1 MEAFWATLSSLM
13 FAGTFIL
20 IKVGRLQ
27 ASHLSVLWITLTVNV
42 VFLGLLSLISYAPFS
57 VDIWEWRYFILAGL
71 FAPLLGRLFQ
81 FVGMSM
87 LGTNVTTAITVT
99 HPLVS
104 VVLGI
109 VILGET
115 ASYGQING
123 AVAIVLGSLLIGF
136 STQSIV
142 IKVPS
147 MRQILAFYGPVLA
160 SLAYGVSITF
170 RKVGIESETNP
181 IIASAVTV
189 CTSWIVLSLYV
200 FIRSAKIRCSF
211 KELQYFV
218 GAGVLSSAG
227 PIFLYMALSAGS
239 LVLVAPLAAT
249 TPLFVMAGTWIY
261 SRQNEIFNRRILT
274 GTCLICIGVVLTT
287 GKF

>member
-1 MEAFWATLSSLM
+1 MEAIWATLSSLM

-27 ASHLSVLWITLTVNV
+27 ASHLSVLWITLTVNT
-42 VFLGLLSLISYAPFS
+42 VFLVLLSLINYAPFPIN
-57 VDIWEWRYFILAGL
+57 VWEWRYFILAGL

-87 LGTNVTTAITVT
+87 LGTNVTTAITLT

-104 VVLGI
+104 VILGI

-115 ASYGQING
+115 ASYIQING
-123 AVAIVLGSLLIGF
+123 AVAIVLGSFFIGF
-136 STQSIV
+136 STQSIG
-142 IKVPS
+142 IRVPS
-147 MRQILAFYGPVLA
+147 VRKILSFYGPVLA
-160 SLAYGVSITF
+160 SLAYGISITF

-181 IIASAVTV
+181 IVASALTV

-200 FIRSAKIRCSF
+200 LIGRAKIRCGI
-211 KELQYFV
+211 KEFQYFV

-249 TPLFVMAGTWIY
+249 TPLFVLAGTWIY
-261 SRQNEIFNRRILT
+261 SRHNEIFNRRILT
-274 GTCLICIGVVLTT
+274 GIGLICLGVVLIT